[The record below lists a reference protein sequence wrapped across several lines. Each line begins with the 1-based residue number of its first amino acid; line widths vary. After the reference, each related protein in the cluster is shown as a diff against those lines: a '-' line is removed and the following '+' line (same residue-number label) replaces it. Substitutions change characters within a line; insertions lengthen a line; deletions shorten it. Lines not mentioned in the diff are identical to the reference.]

1 MEIPVKSPQT
11 YNFENNIFLIKNVNQ
26 VDLVIR
32 TEIRVD
38 YSTKNEDNWAG
49 YNVYNSM
56 FKS

>member
-1 MEIPVKSPQT
+1 MEIPVKSLQT

-38 YSTKNEDNWAG
+38 YSTKNEDN
-49 YNVYNSM
+49 
-56 FKS
+56 

>member
-1 MEIPVKSPQT
+1 MESLQT

-38 YSTKNEDNWAG
+38 DSTKNEGNWAA
-49 YNVYNSM
+49 YKCLQFYVLKVKN
-56 FKS
+56 K